1 MSLWRRLFS
10 KPKEEAQISLSEAFP
25 LTETDGL
32 SEVEIDE
39 AVLEARSEPD
49 EGVDEESMPE
59 PLPPIVEDEL
69 ASVAGPSTDETED
82 LQSLESQSIPQ
93 GPSIEMPKSSG
104 SRPMPN
110 LGSIRKGKNPSTSQV
125 LSSQDVGQGAPIDSE
140 SDDVLS
146 ELPDSHD
153 HLELSLIHI

>member
-49 EGVDEESMPE
+49 EGG
-59 PLPPIVEDEL
+59 
-69 ASVAGPSTDETED
+69 VAG
-82 LQSLESQSIPQ
+82 
-93 GPSIEMPKSSG
+93 
-104 SRPMPN
+104 
-110 LGSIRKGKNPSTSQV
+110 LGARAV
-125 LSSQDVGQGAPIDSE
+125 
-140 SDDVLS
+140 
-146 ELPDSHD
+146 
-153 HLELSLIHI
+153 